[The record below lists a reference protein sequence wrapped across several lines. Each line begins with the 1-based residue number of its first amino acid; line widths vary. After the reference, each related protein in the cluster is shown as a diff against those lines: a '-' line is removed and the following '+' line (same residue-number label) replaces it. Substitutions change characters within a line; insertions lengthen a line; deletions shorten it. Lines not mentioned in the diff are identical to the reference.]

1 MILFCIRHGESDYNA
16 QGRIQGHSDRPE
28 LSELGWAQ
36 SRAVAGVLAA
46 ADIEA
51 IYASPLRRA
60 RQTAEA
66 IAARTGLPIQSDPR
80 LMEVDVGVFQERIR
94 AELDRDCS
102 EALAR
107 WSSGDPDARL
117 PGGESRRELAARGR
131 EAFAAIARSGRRRV
145 AVVSHGGLL
154 VTTIKS
160 LLGIPLSEPPLAL
173 QNGSITRLAI
183 ESDGTGGGELLG
195 LDESAHLAQLR
206 SSGIGDLRV

>member
-1 MILFCIRHGESDYNA
+1 MILFCIRHGESDYNV
-16 QGRIQGHSDRPE
+16 QGRIQGRSDLPE

-36 SRAVAGVLAA
+36 SQAVAEVLADA
-46 ADIEA
+46 GIEA

-60 RQTAEA
+60 RQTAEV

-102 EALAR
+102 EALAQ
-107 WSSGDPDARL
+107 WSTGDPDARL

-131 EAFAAIARSGRRRV
+131 EAFAAIGRLGHQRA

-160 LLGIPLSEPPLAL
+160 LLGIPLGEAPLAL
-173 QNGSITRLAI
+173 LNGSITRLAI
-183 ESDGTGGGELLG
+183 GSDETAAVELLG